1 MLVHLRQVCSIINF
15 QEALIEIIAWNST
28 TNPAAEP
35 YCAIRE
41 RQFAKL
47 SSTHVPRHFS
57 YYSTWMNLVCKK
69 TVLVRTMSLGK
80 MNGCHFLLR
89 IFSVLFQFTNQ
100 IFVPNI
106 LEAGTFWLS
115 IIATLHE
122 MLILWWIN
130 VFDKWN
136 R

>member
-1 MLVHLRQVCSIINF
+1 MWFYLHLRQVCSIINF

-69 TVLVRTMSLGK
+69 LFWFALCHLVKWIGVTFCWESFLYFSNSLIKFLHQTYLKLEPSDWILLVLWKASSK
-80 MNGCHFLLR
+80 EDNC
-89 IFSVLFQFTNQ
+89 
-100 IFVPNI
+100 
-106 LEAGTFWLS
+106 AW
-115 IIATLHE
+115 
-122 MLILWWIN
+122 
-130 VFDKWN
+130 
-136 R
+136 